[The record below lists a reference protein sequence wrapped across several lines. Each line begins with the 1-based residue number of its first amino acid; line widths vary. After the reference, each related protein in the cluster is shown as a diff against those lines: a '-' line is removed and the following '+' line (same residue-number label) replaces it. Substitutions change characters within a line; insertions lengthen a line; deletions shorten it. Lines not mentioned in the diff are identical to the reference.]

1 MTANLIFH
9 QIKQRIV
16 DIFIKDILV
25 KYRICVKYSIFD
37 SQSCYKEE
45 RKLMRKNSKESIV
58 TAAVSLFNS
67 NGYDG
72 TSIRD
77 IAREAKMNAANISY
91 YFRNKQGLL
100 EYCITA
106 FFEGYMAELES
117 GFSTLEEGATECLR
131 NIAKKLWIYQCNHI
145 QLTRFVLREMSID
158 SQIVREILTTYY
170 SKEKYIFHTVVEK
183 GMEMKEFNSHTI
195 QYLLIQF
202 KGLLSVPFLNMQY
215 LTEVLHVFPH
225 ERYFA
230 DKYLQEIYRWI
241 DGIVCENSGKQSN
254 SLLKTS

>member
-1 MTANLIFH
+1 LFYNIGF
-9 QIKQRIV
+9 
-16 DIFIKDILV
+16 
-25 KYRICVKYSIFD
+25 FD
-37 SQSCYKEE
+37 WPSCNRGEKE
-45 RKLMRKNSKESIV
+45 LMKKNSKEAII
-58 TAAVSLFNS
+58 TAAVSLFNA

-77 IAREAKMNAANISY
+77 IAKEAKINAANISY

-100 EYCITA
+100 EYCLTA
-106 FFEGYMAELES
+106 FFEGYMVELEAGYKS
-117 GFSTLEEGATECLR
+117 FEAGTGAVGCLR
-131 NIAKKLWIYQCNHI
+131 DIAKKVWFYQCNHI

-170 SKEKYIFHTVVEK
+170 TKERYIFHSVIEK
-183 GMEMKEFNSHTI
+183 GIETKEFNPHSI

-202 KGLLSVPFLNMQY
+202 KGLLSVPFLNTQY

-241 DGIVCENSGKQSN
+241 DGIVCDNLKQSN
-254 SLLKTS
+254 GLLKTS